1 MTVQTKVYL
10 EIVQKIRSIINEDQ
24 LKAGDRLPSER
35 ELSTRLSVGRSSV
48 REALRSLEL
57 VGLIETR
64 RGEGTFIKNI
74 YEHSLINVLATFLLQ
89 DEKTKNDL
97 HQVKHLIEQD
107 VLRLLC
113 SSDSKLEFRDLWQQK
128 DLSIQAFHVVFWKR
142 MVEKTNNYLLYRIW
156 LIVNAYDSTFPYEL
170 KLENLELYHSIGQAI
185 EEKNEVKALQFYNQ
199 LISHIMYS

>member
-10 EIVQKIRSIINEDQ
+10 EIVQKIRAIIDEDH

-35 ELSTRLSVGRSSV
+35 ELSARLSVGRSSV

-74 YEHSLINVLATFLLQ
+74 YEHSLVNVLATFLLQ

-97 HQVKHLIEQD
+97 HQVKQLIEQD
-107 VLRLLC
+107 VLRILC
-113 SSDSKLEFRDLWQQK
+113 SFDSHIECNDILLQN
-128 DLSIQAFHVVFWKR
+128 DLSIKAFHDVFWRK
-142 MVEKTNNYLLYRIW
+142 MTEKTNNYLLYRIW
-156 LIVNAYDSTFPYEL
+156 VILQAYDSTMTYEL
-170 KLENLELYHSIGQAI
+170 QLENRRLYHHICQAV
-185 EEKNEVKALQFYNQ
+185 EDKNETKALHYYNQ
-199 LISHIMYS
+199 LASCIMYS